1 MLRAGAPAPLAGSQ
15 VVLYMLANVQ
25 QTTIK
30 SIIETAVVMI
40 EEWITFVRCDLDHSK
55 WRQGFV
61 RHRFGS
67 SLSVWEE
74 STCRSTIPIG
84 PARAPR

>member
-30 SIIETAVVMI
+30 SIIETQ
-40 EEWITFVRCDLDHSK
+40 S
-55 WRQGFV
+55 
-61 RHRFGS
+61 
-67 SLSVWEE
+67 
-74 STCRSTIPIG
+74 
-84 PARAPR
+84 